1 MFAPG
6 NILSMRNQQ
15 KVIVIDLNGG
25 QPVITPTAN
34 ISQLR
39 FWSSGTVLA
48 NGKVLVTGG
57 SAVAN
62 QLIGVAYAAEIWDP
76 ATGQWTPGASAAK
89 PRLYHSI
96 ALLLPDG
103 SVLTAAGGAPGPV
116 KNLNAEIYYPPYL
129 FDASGQPAARPSIVS
144 TDNPLHVNQQFAVTV
159 GSADP
164 VSRVT
169 LIRTGSVT
177 HAFNPDQRFL
187 QLGFAQSGQTL
198 TITFP
203 TIDPNVVVPGYYLLF
218 VFNQAGV
225 PSVAKIVRVV
235 I

>member
-1 MFAPG
+1 
-6 NILSMRNQQ
+6 LQ
-15 KVIVIDLNGG
+15 
-25 QPVITPTAN
+25 
-34 ISQLR
+34 
-39 FWSSGTVLA
+39 
-48 NGKVLVTGG
+48 
-57 SAVAN
+57 
-62 QLIGVAYAAEIWDP
+62 
-76 ATGQWTPGASAAK
+76 
-89 PRLYHSI
+89 
-96 ALLLPDG
+96 
-103 SVLTAAGGAPGPV
+103 
-116 KNLNAEIYYPPYL
+116 
-129 FDASGQPAARPSIVS
+129 
-144 TDNPLHVNQQFAVTV
+144 VNQQFAVTV

-169 LIRTGSVT
+169 LVRTGSVT

-198 TITFP
+198 TITFS